1 MGKHSASP
9 AHHVDTEVL
18 VDHDEIC
25 AMIPHAGAMCLLD
38 NVMSWDEN
46 TIICQSFSHQN
57 PHNPLIK
64 NGRLSA
70 IHAVEYAAQAM
81 AVHGC
86 LLARTKGEQLNPGYL
101 AALKEVQLHRR
112 YLDDL
117 AGPLTIKADQLM
129 AGGGNL
135 MYTLE
140 VSSGGQVIATARVT
154 VVTQS

>member
-1 MGKHSASP
+1 MVVG
-9 AHHVDTEVL
+9 
-18 VDHDEIC
+18 HDDIC

-38 NVMSWDEN
+38 SVVSWNEN
-46 TIICQSFSHQN
+46 TIVCQSLSHQN

-64 NGRLSA
+64 NGKLSA

-86 LLARTKGEQLNPGYL
+86 MLSRAKGEQMKPGYL
-101 AALKEVQLHRR
+101 AALKEVQLHMTH
-112 YLDDL
+112 LD
-117 AGPLTIKADQLM
+117 GISEPLTIKADQLM

-140 VSSGGQVIATARVT
+140 VSAGGHVIATARAT
-154 VVTQS
+154 VVTQP

>member
-1 MGKHSASP
+1 MLTNDVLMG
-9 AHHVDTEVL
+9 
-18 VDHDEIC
+18 HDEIC
-25 AMIPHAGAMCLLD
+25 SMIPHAGAMCLLD
-38 NVMSWDEN
+38 RVLSWDE
-46 TIICQSFSHQN
+46 TSIVCQSTSHQN

-64 NGRLSA
+64 NGKLSS

-86 LLARTKGEQLNPGYL
+86 LLANAKGEQLKPGYL
-101 AALKEVQLHRR
+101 AALKEVQLNVT
-112 YLDDL
+112 YLQDL
-117 AGPLTIKADQLM
+117 PEPLTIKAEQLM

-140 VSSGGQVIATARVT
+140 VSTGGKVIATARAT